1 MVQIEDITSAL
12 RNSQHHKR
20 NKVWED
26 WYDRLISQMNENY
39 YSFLN
44 YGYLGQKRIDLS
56 PSDEAVRIFLELY
69 QVTLGKTHLNGKR
82 VLDVSSGMGGG
93 ASWIARTHNPVSLVG
108 MDISS
113 EAISLCNRQYHDQQ
127 NLSFTIGDAE
137 SIPFPD
143 SSFDV
148 VYNVEASHCYTNF
161 NAFVK
166 EVFRVLRPG
175 GYFCWSDFHSS
186 AKIRGIE
193 SFFTDSGFELESSL
207 DITEG
212 VLRSLD
218 FVKQGI
224 SRETEVGRI
233 IWATDI
239 GSLEL
244 VVQEFSSGER
254 SYHCCSL
261 VKNNYMV

>member
-1 MVQIEDITSAL
+1 MVQIEDITPAL
-12 RNSQHHKR
+12 RNSKHDKR
-20 NKVWED
+20 NKIWKD
-26 WYDRLISQMNENY
+26 WYDRLISQMNDNY

-44 YGYLGQKRIDLS
+44 YGYLGQKGIDLS

-69 QVTLGKTHLNGKR
+69 QVTLGNTSLKSKSI
-82 VLDVSSGMGGG
+82 LDVSSGMGGG
-93 ASWIARTHNPVSLVG
+93 AAWIARTHNPASLVG
-108 MDISS
+108 LDISS
-113 EAISLCNRQYHDQQ
+113 EAVRLCNRLYHNQP
-127 NLSFTIGDAE
+127 NLSFTTGDAE

-161 NAFVK
+161 NAFVT

-186 AKIRGIE
+186 ARMRGIE
-193 SFFTDSGFELESSL
+193 SIFTNSGFEMESLS

-218 FVKQGI
+218 FVKQGQ
-224 SRETEVGRI
+224 TDVKRI

-239 GSLEL
+239 GSLEP

-254 SYHCCSL
+254 SYHCCRL
-261 VKNNYMV
+261 FKNNSMV